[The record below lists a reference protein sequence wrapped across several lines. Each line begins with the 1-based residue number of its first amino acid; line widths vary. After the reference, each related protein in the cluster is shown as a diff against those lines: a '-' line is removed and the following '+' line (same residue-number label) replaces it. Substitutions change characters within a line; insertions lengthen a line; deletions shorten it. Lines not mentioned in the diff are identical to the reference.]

1 MGAGQRNNRILVQQA
16 RDALDQFKYEVANEI
31 GVSNQIQGGYWGAIP
46 SADCGAVGGQMVRRM
61 VALAEQQMA
70 SSGTSEPAQQAGQ
83 GTNAPPRQ

>member
-1 MGAGQRNNRILVQQA
+1 MAGGQRSNRVLVQQA

-61 VALAEQQMA
+61 VALAQQQMA
-70 SSGTSEPAQQAGQ
+70 QEGGSQSAQQAGQ
-83 GTNAPPRQ
+83 MTEAPPRQ